1 MKRSI
6 VVIVVVVAMGAV
18 LLFAAQDGDKA
29 PEASAK
35 QEAVVN
41 EAAAKSKPGLPDYS
55 ANIRAESMKIYG
67 DKIEWLDFSTTDFA
81 EERSLIRRHYAADFE
96 KAEAIT
102 KQTVLIAI
110 AKADLNN
117 DGRLDLVWKLL
128 HPFYHGVS
136 TSATL
141 GISYY
146 DDSDRLNHVGHFVIQ
161 AVPIGVRASDISPWK
176 ELILGLRLYRWDG
189 KSYKLIVVPVET
201 LADEKHFKVTKDV
214 DYRYTIRIFDEEKEE
229 IYFDR
234 PLTGPTV
241 TMYNDNIVRIRK
253 VYHPGNSSS
262 EYYDIKAKK
271 RSDRYDEVLAEN
283 GNRVVYIA
291 SADTLIIRDMFDN
304 KGYYKEVKMKQKFT
318 TLVEVR
324 RKAVL
329 KVEWGK
335 PDVIVVQYLAGPE
348 RRVVTEEIVLD

>member
-1 MKRSI
+1 MKRGI
-6 VVIVVVVAMGAV
+6 VVIVVVVAMGVV
-18 LLFAAQDGDKA
+18 LLFAALGGDKA
-29 PEASAK
+29 PAASGK
-35 QEAVVN
+35 QETVVN
-41 EAAAKSKPGLPDYS
+41 EAAAKSKPELPDYS
-55 ANIRAESMKIYG
+55 ANIRAKSMKIYG

-81 EERSLIRRHYAADFE
+81 EERGLIRKHFADSFE

-102 KQTVLIAI
+102 KQTVHIAI

-117 DGRLDLVWKLL
+117 DGRQDLVWKLL

-146 DDSDRLNHVGHFVIQ
+146 DDSDRLDHVGHFVIQ
-161 AVPIGVRASDISPWK
+161 GAPVGVRASDISPWK
-176 ELILGLRLYRWDG
+176 ELIVDFKLYRWDG

-214 DYRYTIRIFDEEKEE
+214 DDRYTIRIFDEEKEE

-234 PLTGPTV
+234 PLTRPTV

-271 RSDRYDEVLAEN
+271 RSRMYEEVLVEK
-283 GNRVVYIA
+283 GNRVVYI
-291 SADTLIIRDMFDN
+291 SFGYRLIIRDIFDD
-304 KGYYKEVKMKQKFT
+304 KGYFKAVIRDFT
-318 TLVEVR
+318 PLPPEEH
-324 RKAVL
+324 RKAFL
-329 KVEWGK
+329 KVEWEK
-335 PDVIVVQYLAGPE
+335 PDTIVVQYLAGPE
-348 RRVVTEEIVLD
+348 RKVVTEEIVLD